1 MQLMN
6 HFISLIICNVLC
18 HFSQATIQ
26 VFRLQTEIRDL
37 SATLASAATDDASPE
52 EGSPD
57 PRPSTRLTSN
67 LNLAR
72 YSTAGVAGKL
82 CCRKVLLI
90 LTSILV

>member
-1 MQLMN
+1 M
-6 HFISLIICNVLC
+6 
-18 HFSQATIQ
+18 Q

-37 SATLASAATDDASPE
+37 SATLASASTEDASPE

-82 CCRKVLLI
+82 WRRKVSSAVSLLI
-90 LTSILV
+90 RFVGDSSNAHRSLS

>member
-1 MQLMN
+1 MN
-6 HFISLIICNVLC
+6 SIISFIISHVLC
-18 HFSQATIQ
+18 YFSQATIQ

-52 EGSPD
+52 DGAPD
-57 PRPSTRLTSN
+57 SRPSTRLTSN

-82 CCRKVLLI
+82 NFRKVLLI
-90 LTSILV
+90 LTNILVLV